1 MSAEN
6 DLVEKMYE
14 LLAAGVVANI
24 EMLPP
29 HCTESAELQSHTGPR
44 TNPVISTTY
53 ARHELSLFDHPYPL

>member
-6 DLVEKMYE
+6 DLAEVMYE
-14 LLAAGVVANI
+14 LLAAGVIADI

-44 TNPVISTTY
+44 TNFLISTTY
-53 ARHELSLFDHPYPL
+53 GRHSF